1 MLVWHG
7 LCSEKGFKAVLCIV
21 VPTQLP
27 FYHDDMEFAKKA
39 KFCYTIILQ
48 TLQQQGRLFFTFD
61 NCKIVGA
68 NSSESRKIV

>member
-1 MLVWHG
+1 MSVWHG

-21 VPTQLP
+21 VLQLP

-48 TLQQQGRLFFTFD
+48 TLQQGRLFSLLTIA
-61 NCKIVGA
+61 KLLGPTAV
-68 NSSESRKIV
+68 SLEK